1 MPDDIDGSSRDYGLP
16 NDLSELADW
25 LKNVH
30 LDHLADNIIR
40 PSLTLYDWTAGCIA
54 LTDKDIDEIYAV
66 INIPTKIIIE
76 P

>member
-40 PSLTLYDWTAGCIA
+40 ASLPLYDWTAGCIA
-54 LTDKDIDEIYAV
+54 LTDKEIDEIYAL